1 MESRVYRHY
10 ANILW
15 LLLVLFA
22 CRVFAQ
28 LVVYFI
34 DVPYIPSFN
43 QWHSASMPYGLL
55 IFFQAVI
62 ILIFA
67 RITLSFTWA
76 RVVPRYRAGL
86 GFLAIG
92 GLYFFL
98 MLSRLIIGAFSL
110 SDIPW
115 WNNPIPSFFHLVLA
129 TFLIVVG
136 YFHCHYGKNK
146 NKSIC

>member
-1 MESRVYRHY
+1 MESRTYRHY

-15 LLLVLFA
+15 LLLVLFV

-28 LVVYFI
+28 LAVYFI
-34 DVPYIPSFN
+34 EVPYIPSFN

-55 IFFQAVI
+55 IFSQAVI
-62 ILIFA
+62 ILIFT

-76 RVVPRYRAGL
+76 RVVPRYRVGL
-86 GFLAIG
+86 SLLTIG
-92 GLYFFL
+92 GLYFSL
-98 MLSRLIIGAFSL
+98 MLSRLIIGVLSL

-115 WNNPIPSFFHLVLA
+115 WNKPIPSFFHLVLA

-136 YFHCHYGKNK
+136 YFHWHYGKK
-146 NKSIC
+146 QE